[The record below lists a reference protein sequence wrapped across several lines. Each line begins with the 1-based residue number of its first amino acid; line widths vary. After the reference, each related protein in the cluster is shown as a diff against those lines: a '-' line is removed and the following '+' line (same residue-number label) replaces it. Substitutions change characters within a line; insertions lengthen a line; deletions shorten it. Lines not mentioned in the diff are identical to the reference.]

1 VIRDQ
6 TALVLGAGASVPYG
20 FPSGAKLMNDIWTK
34 IKGEVLFRDGLASCG
49 FDRDLVATFADEL
62 SHEHRYSLDAFLET
76 HQEFLDVGK
85 AAIALSMVPCEMD
98 TTITP
103 KQKNGWHRYFFNQ
116 MLHGGPSRV
125 RSQEAFALNR
135 LSVVTFNFER
145 SFERALFLFLKHTF
159 KSEDD
164 VDALD
169 LVQQIPVF
177 HVHGD
182 LGKPDWVG
190 IHDREFRRA
199 YEPQVSIQVVQKC
212 AERIRLVTDELPS
225 DDPHISAARNC
236 IQNAEK
242 IVFMGFAYDH
252 RNLDRLGILGK
263 KWSELQ
269 VWGTC
274 YDLTQ
279 GDIGR
284 IQSTF
289 NEITLNPS
297 MAHQYV
303 ESLPVLHDQVK

>member
-1 VIRDQ
+1 
-6 TALVLGAGASVPYG
+6 
-20 FPSGAKLMNDIWTK
+20 MNDIWTK

-190 IHDREFRRA
+190 SMIESFVGRTNR
-199 YEPQVSIQVVQKC
+199 KC
-212 AERIRLVTDELPS
+212 
-225 DDPHISAARNC
+225 
-236 IQNAEK
+236 Q
-242 IVFMGFAYDH
+242 F
-252 RNLDRLGILGK
+252 
-263 KWSELQ
+263 KWSRNAPNGFDLLLMNSLQ
-269 VWGTC
+269 TTPISRRRGIAFRTRRKSCSWASRTTIGTW
-274 YDLTQ
+274 T
-279 GDIGR
+279 GSASSGR
-284 IQSTF
+284 NGASCRFGALVMI
-289 NEITLNPS
+289 
-297 MAHQYV
+297 
-303 ESLPVLHDQVK
+303 